1 MVAFQYQD
9 FKNMIRSKQ
18 KRLLLILDLVAIS
31 LVITTFSPLIIPP
44 NESNPSW
51 HGIPFTLWASFLISV
66 IFVLLAY
73 LVSKIHKEKEH
84 AD

>member
-9 FKNMIRSKQ
+9 FKNMTRSKR
-18 KRLLLILDLVAIS
+18 KRFLLILDLVAIG
-31 LVITTFSPLIIPP
+31 LVVATFSPLIIPT

-51 HGIPFTLWASFLISV
+51 YGIPFTLWVSFLISV
-66 IFVLLAY
+66 IFVVLAY
-73 LVSKIHKEKEH
+73 LVSIVNKEKEH